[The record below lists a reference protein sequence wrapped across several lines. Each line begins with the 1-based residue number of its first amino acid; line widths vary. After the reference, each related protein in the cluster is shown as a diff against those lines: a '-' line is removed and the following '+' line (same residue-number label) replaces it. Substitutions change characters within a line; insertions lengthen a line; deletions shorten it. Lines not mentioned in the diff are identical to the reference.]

1 MLVPVLEDKYLSSNG
16 ISENTQAFNG
26 EKAIVMDGMV
36 MIRIPKPSG
45 TYNEFSSMLLDKV
58 IDEVTGYSRV
68 DVVFDV
74 YDPQSI
80 KSDER
85 TKLGSQKMR
94 NIRILNRA
102 MNIPKGWNDFLTN
115 INNINE
121 LVSFLIDSCRGMVQK
136 IPVGQKFIVSGTD
149 VHHLTE
155 ELESCLSVDHLSQI
169 MMKLTL
175 GFCSMQLLIL
185 LLHTKKLALKS
196 FQLVIKRTHS
206 VKIASLYL

>member
-1 MLVPVLEDKYLSSNG
+1 
-16 ISENTQAFNG
+16 
-26 EKAIVMDGMV
+26 
-36 MIRIPKPSG
+36 
-45 TYNEFSSMLLDKV
+45 
-58 IDEVTGYSRV
+58 
-68 DVVFDV
+68 
-74 YDPQSI
+74 
-80 KSDER
+80 
-85 TKLGSQKMR
+85 
-94 NIRILNRA
+94 
-102 MNIPKGWNDFLTN
+102 MNIQKGWNDFLTN
-115 INNINE
+115 INNINK
-121 LVSFLIDSCRGMVQK
+121 LVSFLIDSCRGMGQK

-175 GFCSMQLLIL
+175 GFCSMLLLIL